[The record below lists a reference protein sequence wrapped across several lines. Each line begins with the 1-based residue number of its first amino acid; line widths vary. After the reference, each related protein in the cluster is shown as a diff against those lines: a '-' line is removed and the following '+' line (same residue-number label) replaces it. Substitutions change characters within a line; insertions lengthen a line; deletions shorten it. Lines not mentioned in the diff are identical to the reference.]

1 MENHI
6 DKVTLAYKKLAK
18 KVLEKGMK
26 NATLGDYMEFFQ
38 QDTAEHLFCLHAS
51 WDDEDYKEWLEEMS
65 K

>member
-1 MENHI
+1 MKREIIYGDGNTFVHM
-6 DKVTLAYKKLAK
+6 AYMG
-18 KVLEKGMK
+18 EFWK
-26 NATLGDYMEFFQ
+26 NYV